1 MNKQIITITEFYT
14 QYALINENQ
23 RVIALVKV
31 VKDNNSAYEVDML
44 EKAPLY
50 LIAVFDYIRVN
61 WR

>member
-31 VKDNNSAYEVDML
+31 AKDNNSAYEVDML
-44 EKAPLY
+44 EKAPSY
-50 LIAVFDYIRVN
+50 LINVFDYIRAN